1 MLIRRSRILITP
13 LLIAAAVVA
22 PIPAYAQ
29 IGGLVKKAVKKAA
42 GEAAADA
49 AGDRTRRKLPERGN
63 AASPDVIGAELTADT
78 LDLVLK
84 GLAAVAEK
92 RASIRDLRID
102 RDRAAERR
110 SAFLDANGS
119 TIEAYQAKRNAY
131 EECSSSF
138 ERELDS
144 KRAPELQRRSQELA
158 NSPNRQQILEEF
170 NRMTLQV
177 NEAMQRGDSATMR
190 RLQRQY
196 QQKFLG
202 IDAAADSAAE
212 VARCGKPPMIPK
224 QLADRDRLNEEVGKL
239 DDRIREAEMAA
250 EGAGPRV
257 SGLAATRFAL
267 ARERLITWVSADRSG
282 TAPRSFSDREHRLFS
297 SRRGDI
303 VRLLDASSR

>member
-1 MLIRRSRILITP
+1 MLKYRSRLFIAL
-13 LLIAAAVVA
+13 LLIAAADVA
-22 PIPAYAQ
+22 PMPAHAQ

-49 AGDRTRRKLPERGN
+49 AGDRSRRTLPASGN
-63 AASPDVIGAELTADT
+63 AASPDVVGAELTADT

-84 GLAAVAEK
+84 GLSAVAEK
-92 RASIRDLRID
+92 RASIRDLRIE

-119 TIEAYQAKRNAY
+119 TIESYEAKRNSY
-131 EECSSSF
+131 QNCSSSF
-138 ERELDS
+138 ERELDA
-144 KRAPELQRRSQELA
+144 KREPELKRRSQELA
-158 NSPNRQQILEEF
+158 NSPNRQQVLEEF
-170 NRMTLQV
+170 TRMTVQA

-190 RLQRQY
+190 RLQREY
-196 QQKFLG
+196 QQKYLG

-212 VARCGKPPMIPK
+212 VARCGKPPVIPK
-224 QLADRDRLNEEVGKL
+224 QLAERDRLNDEVGNL
-239 DDRIREAEMAA
+239 DDRIRDAEMAA
-250 EGAGPRV
+250 ESAGPQV

-282 TAPRSFSDREHRLFS
+282 TAPRSFSDREHQLFS
-297 SRRGDI
+297 SRKGDI